1 MVVPKGLFIG
11 FLLVFVNVLGA
22 QSEPTIPQSRESD
35 NYLKSG
41 DIVRVRA
48 VGDAEILGEFTI
60 DENGF
65 VTLPK
70 MGSRDAVHTPAEQ
83 FKKQLLADYAV
94 FLRYPP
100 EIVFLRRIMVWGAVL
115 KPGLYPV
122 DPTMTLSNVLVLAG
136 GPAPD
141 GKPDKI
147 KLIRNNRVV
156 TANLGPETSVAQA
169 QLQSGDQI
177 FVPQR
182 AWLARNTGI
191 AFGLFSVAVTL
202 YSLVR

>member
-1 MVVPKGLFIG
+1 MVVLRSLFVG
-11 FLLVFVNVLGA
+11 FFLFSGNILGA
-22 QSEPTIPQSRESD
+22 QSDSPISPSGDSD
-35 NYLKSG
+35 NYLKPG
-41 DIVRVRA
+41 DIIRVRA
-48 VGDAEILGEFTI
+48 VGDPEIPGEFTI
-60 DENGF
+60 DENGIA
-65 VTLPK
+65 TLPK
-70 MGSRDAVHTPAEQ
+70 MGSRDAIHTPAEQ
-83 FKKQLLADYAV
+83 LKKQLLADYAV

-136 GPAPD
+136 GAAPD

-156 TANLGPETSVAQA
+156 TADLAPDASVAQA
-169 QLQSGDQI
+169 QLRSGDQI

-191 AFGLFSVAVTL
+191 AFGLFSVVVTL